1 MTVNFSSHLFL
12 FGGYLLELR
21 IHNLDLFFSI
31 INLATKKPP
40 PKKQQV
46 LIILKRRNCHLA
58 EKANWVPFFSF
69 LENVCQCEIY
79 F

>member
-40 PKKQQV
+40 IKTASFDHFEKKK
-46 LIILKRRNCHLA
+46 LPLGRK
-58 EKANWVPFFSF
+58 S
-69 LENVCQCEIY
+69 
-79 F
+79 

>member
-40 PKKQQV
+40 PKNSK
-46 LIILKRRNCHLA
+46 
-58 EKANWVPFFSF
+58 F
-69 LENVCQCEIY
+69 
-79 F
+79 